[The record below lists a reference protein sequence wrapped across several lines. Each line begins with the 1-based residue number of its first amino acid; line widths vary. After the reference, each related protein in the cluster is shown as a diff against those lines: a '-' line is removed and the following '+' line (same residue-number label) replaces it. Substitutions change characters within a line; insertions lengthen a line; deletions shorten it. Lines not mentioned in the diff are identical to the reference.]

1 MYYDLLESEEI
12 NNLIKH
18 GKEKGILSYEE
29 IMEFLPEDMAASPEI
44 LENVIKLLEE
54 NEITVEDPFLEDFD
68 GFLTDDFEDL
78 DSIIIESEDDQTDN
92 PLRIY
97 LKKIGKIPLLTQEQE
112 IEIAKKIEE
121 GQLKINTSIF
131 DSGFLIHE
139 IEDIVKEILQGKG
152 KLYNFFNL
160 PKIYNI
166 SAKER
171 KERMKIVGNVAQT
184 LAKIREELALIDEQ
198 WDKKDI
204 SEKERE
210 NLLAQIKK
218 IRWSFIESIKTIDLN
233 PKILVNAAERL
244 LQVGEEI
251 EKILEYFRKV
261 EITNGHSI
269 EQILNLAKEHTENT
283 ELQSLANTIKEKLQ
297 KIDMIEN
304 IYKAT
309 KEQLLHWTHEIR
321 EGRQVV
327 EERKKELIQANLRL
341 VVSIGKR
348 YINRGVHLFDLIQEG
363 NIGLIRA
370 VEKFEY
376 KKGYKF
382 STYATWWIRQAIT
395 RSISEQSRTIRVPIH
410 MIEQINKIKKA
421 ELDLTQDLG
430 RAPSVEEISSKVGWR
445 VNKVKNIKNVAND
458 PVSLETPVGRDE
470 DSSLGDFIE
479 DIKASSP
486 MHTTMNS
493 MLKEKLAE
501 VINELPLR
509 EQKVLRMRF
518 GLDDGYAH
526 TLEEVGYLFQVTRE
540 RIRQIEAKALRK
552 LRNPKRV
559 KELMDFID

>member
-1 MYYDLLESEEI
+1 MFYDLLESEEI

-18 GKEKGILSYEE
+18 GKEKGILTYEE
-29 IMEFLPEDMAASPEI
+29 IIEFLPEEMTASPEV

-68 GFLTDDFEDL
+68 DLLTDDFDDL

-97 LKKIGKIPLLTQEQE
+97 LKKIGKIPLLSQEQE

-121 GQLKINTSIF
+121 GQLKINTSIYN
-131 DSGFLIHE
+131 SGFLINE
-139 IEDIVKEILQGKG
+139 IDEIVKEILQGRG

-166 SAKER
+166 SARER
-171 KERMKIVGNVAQT
+171 KERMKIVSNVASI
-184 LAKIREELALIDEQ
+184 LAKTKEELEAIDNE
-198 WDKKDI
+198 WNNST
-204 SEKERE
+204 SEDEK
-210 NLLAQIKK
+210 NKLLTKINK
-218 IRWSFIESIKTIDLN
+218 IRWNFIDAIKTIDLN
-233 PKILVNAAERL
+233 PKILLNASERI
-244 LQVGEEI
+244 LQIGEEI
-251 EKILEYFRKV
+251 EKIMEYLKKV
-261 EITNGHSI
+261 EITQGYSI
-269 EQILNLAKEHTENT
+269 DKIISLAEEHKENEA
-283 ELQSLANTIKEKLQ
+283 LQSLV
-297 KIDMIEN
+297 EN
-304 IYKAT
+304 IKSKLKKIEMFENVYKAT

-321 EGRQVV
+321 EGRQIVD
-327 EERKKELIQANLRL
+327 ERKKELIQANLRL

-363 NIGLIRA
+363 NIGLIRS

-421 ELDLTQDLG
+421 ELDLTQEFG
-430 RAPSVEEISSKVGWR
+430 RAPTVEEIAKKVGWS
-445 VNKVKNIKNVAND
+445 VSKVKNIKNVAND

-479 DIKASSP
+479 DIKVSSP

-493 MLKEKLAE
+493 MLREKLAE

>member
-1 MYYDLLESEEI
+1 M
-12 NNLIKH
+12 
-18 GKEKGILSYEE
+18 
-29 IMEFLPEDMAASPEI
+29 
-44 LENVIKLLEE
+44 
-54 NEITVEDPFLEDFD
+54 
-68 GFLTDDFEDL
+68 
-78 DSIIIESEDDQTDN
+78 IIESEDDQSDN

-97 LKKIGKIPLLTQEQE
+97 LKKIGKIPLLMQDQE

-121 GQLKINTSIF
+121 GQLKINTAIY
-131 DSGFLIHE
+131 DSGFLISE
-139 IEDIVKEILQGKG
+139 IDEIITEILQGKG

-171 KERMKIVGNVAQT
+171 KERMKVISDVASVLMKT
-184 LAKIREELALIDEQ
+184 NEELSLIDEA
-198 WDKKDI
+198 WEKET
-204 SEKERE
+204 SEKERQK
-210 NLLAQIKK
+210 LKKRIKE
-218 IRWSFIESIKTIDLN
+218 IRWNFIDVIKTIDIN
-233 PKILVNAAERL
+233 PKILVNAAERI

-251 EKILEYFRKV
+251 EKVIEYFKKI
-261 EITNGHSI
+261 ELAQNYSI
-269 EQILNLAKEHTENT
+269 PQLFKLSEEYPENDSLRNLV
-283 ELQSLANTIKEKLQ
+283 NTIKSKQEKLNQ
-297 KIDMIEN
+297 IEN
-304 IYKAT
+304 IYKAS
-309 KEQLLHWTHEIR
+309 KEELLHWTHEIR

-421 ELDLTQDLG
+421 EVDLTQDLG
-430 RAPSVEEISSKVGWR
+430 RTPSVEEISHKVGWGI
-445 VNKVKNIKNVAND
+445 NKVKNIKNVAND

-486 MHTTMNS
+486 MHSTMSN
-493 MLKEKLAE
+493 MLKEKLTE